1 MEESS
6 RRDLFRTGRDLSA
19 LSATTRREAVGMRT
33 IFGVFLIVHGLIHAM
48 WFIPE
53 PDNPGGPPWPFGL
66 EDSWLLNAAN
76 APESL
81 VRGLAVTLAVLSVA
95 GFVGAGL
102 GVLGVPGLAGV
113 WSVLTIASAVVS
125 LLLVLLFWHLYFI
138 VGLALDIGLLVAT
151 IGGRWP
157 STLVR

>member
-6 RRDLFRTGRDLSA
+6 RRDLSRMGCDLSA

-33 IFGVFLIVHGLIHAM
+33 IFGVFLIVHGLIHVM

-53 PDNPGGPPWPFGL
+53 PDNPGGPPWPFSL

-81 VRGLAVTLAVLSVA
+81 VRGLAVTLAVLSIV

-102 GVLGVPGLAGV
+102 GVLGVPGVAGV

-125 LLLVLLFWHLYFI
+125 LLLVALFWHLYFI
-138 VGLALDIGLLVAT
+138 VGLALDVGLLVAM

-157 STLVR
+157 STLVQ